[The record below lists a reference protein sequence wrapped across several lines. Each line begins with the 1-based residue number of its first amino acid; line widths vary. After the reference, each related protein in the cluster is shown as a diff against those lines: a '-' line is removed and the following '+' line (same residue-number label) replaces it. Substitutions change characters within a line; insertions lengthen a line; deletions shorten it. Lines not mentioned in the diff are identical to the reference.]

1 MAVIGI
7 AALTFAHCLLP
18 ILTTRQATGVQFGE
32 SEFNKSQKVNSS
44 NFYFDLKPN

>member
-32 SEFNKSQKVNSS
+32 SQFNKFQKSILPIS
-44 NFYFDLKPN
+44 ISI